1 MPKRLIPLLL
11 STLLAGCDLQ
21 SVQALLADPRE
32 VQKEADAKAIGGA
45 CRHAMRSIED
55 CYGLNP
61 KASKAAI
68 FAGWREMDIYMRENK
83 IEGVAPLGLK
93 APPLIKLPPK
103 DGVEDTTSSDSKEKT
118 GTANTASTDKTT
130 GKSAHH

>member
-1 MPKRLIPLLL
+1 MLKRLFTLLL
-11 STLLAGCDLQ
+11 CMLLASCDLQ

-61 KASKAAI
+61 KASKAAM
-68 FAGWREMDIYMRENK
+68 FAGWREMDVYMRENK
-83 IEGVAPLGLK
+83 IEGIAPLGLK
-93 APPLIKLPPK
+93 APSLIKSPPK
-103 DGVEDTTSSDSKEKT
+103 DNNEDSSTTEGGDKADKKSS
-118 GTANTASTDKTT
+118 N
-130 GKSAHH
+130 H